1 MEHTKKFDALTKFA
15 EADAVQLESTEKEWL
30 DQVYEQIE
38 TKIQWVSEKS
48 KDKIPYLTINGTHDD
63 RSDLSKEWRADDG
76 LNWWTNGFWGGI
88 LWMLYQAS
96 GRERYAEIARI
107 SEKKMDA
114 CLDSYYGLHHDVG
127 FMWRPTAAAD
137 YDLTH
142 NKESRKRALHAANLL
157 AGRFNPV
164 GQYIRAW
171 NDIPGSDDDTRGW
184 AIIDCMMNLP
194 LLYWAYEESGN
205 PSFLHIAMNHADTAA
220 KVFIRPDG
228 SSRHIVEFDP
238 VTGDCNGSYGGQGMS
253 YGSSWTRGQG
263 WALYG
268 FTLSYMHT
276 KKERYLETAERVAD
290 YFISCIP
297 ESGLIPVDF
306 YQDPSC
312 DWRDDTAGAIA
323 ACGLIELS
331 KVTKNWKKQKY
342 MDAAIRLL
350 KAIDE
355 KGCNYDPNVD
365 ELLEKCTAAYNEP
378 DHNFPMIYADYYFIE
393 AIWKLTGDEL
403 FIW

>member
-1 MEHTKKFDALTKFA
+1 MIA
-15 EADAVQLESTEKEWL
+15 
-30 DQVYEQIE
+30 
-38 TKIQWVSEKS
+38 
-48 KDKIPYLTINGTHDD
+48 
-63 RSDLSKEWRADDG
+63 
-76 LNWWTNGFWGGI
+76 
-88 LWMLYQAS
+88 AS
-96 GRERYAEIARI
+96 
-107 SEKKMDA
+107 
-114 CLDSYYGLHHDVG
+114 
-127 FMWRPTAAAD
+127 
-137 YDLTH
+137 
-142 NKESRKRALHAANLL
+142 NL
-157 AGRFNPV
+157 AGRYNAK
-164 GQYIRAW
+164 GEYIVAW
-171 NDIPGSDDDTRGW
+171 NSRPGHQVDGW

-194 LLYWAYEESGN
+194 LLYWAYEESKN
-205 PSFLHIAMNHADTAA
+205 PSFLHIAMKHADTAA

>member
-1 MEHTKKFDALTKFA
+1 
-15 EADAVQLESTEKEWL
+15 
-30 DQVYEQIE
+30 
-38 TKIQWVSEKS
+38 
-48 KDKIPYLTINGTHDD
+48 
-63 RSDLSKEWRADDG
+63 
-76 LNWWTNGFWGGI
+76 
-88 LWMLYQAS
+88 
-96 GRERYAEIARI
+96 
-107 SEKKMDA
+107 
-114 CLDSYYGLHHDVG
+114 
-127 FMWRPTAAAD
+127 
-137 YDLTH
+137 
-142 NKESRKRALHAANLL
+142 
-157 AGRFNPV
+157 
-164 GQYIRAW
+164 
-171 NDIPGSDDDTRGW
+171 
-184 AIIDCMMNLP
+184 MMNLP

-238 VTGDCNGSYGGQGMS
+238 VTGDWNGSYGGQGMS

-365 ELLEKCTAAYNEP
+365 ELLEKCTAAYNET

>member
-1 MEHTKKFDALTKFA
+1 MEHTKKFDTFTKFA
-15 EADAVQLESTEKEWL
+15 EADAVQLESPEKEWL
-30 DQVYEQIE
+30 DQVYEKIE
-38 TKIQWVSEKS
+38 TKMQWVSEKS

-63 RSDLSKEWRADDG
+63 RGDLSKEWRIDDG
-76 LNWWTNGFWGGI
+76 LNWWTNGFWGGMM
-88 LWMLYQAS
+88 WQLYQATK
-96 GRERYAEIARI
+96 EPIYKEVAENL
-107 SEKKMDA
+107 EKKMDSVL
-114 CLDSYYGLHHDVG
+114 LDSSVMNHDSG
-127 FMWRPTAAAD
+127 FRWLPTAVAN
-137 YDLTH
+137 YRLFGS
-142 NKESRKRALHAANLL
+142 KESKNRGMLAASNL
-157 AGRFNPV
+157 AGRYNAKGEFIV
-164 GQYIRAW
+164 AW
-171 NDIPGSDDDTRGW
+171 NSRPDHQVDGW

-205 PSFLHIAMNHADTAA
+205 PSFLHIAMNHADTAV

-238 VTGDCNGSYGGQGMS
+238 VTGDCNGSFGGQGMS

>member
-1 MEHTKKFDALTKFA
+1 MDNKAWAQGVAKKIK
-15 EADAVQLESTEKEWL
+15 EKE
-30 DQVYEQIE
+30 IE
-38 TKIQWVSEKS
+38 VIKRSVNKV
-48 KDKIPYLTINGTHDD
+48 PYIAKNGVFD
-63 RSDLSKEWRADDG
+63 DLSETRLG
-76 LNWWTNGFWGGI
+76 WWTNGFWGGMM
-88 LWMLYQAS
+88 WQLYQATK
-96 GRERYAEIARI
+96 EPIYKEVAENL
-107 SEKKMDA
+107 EKKMDSVL
-114 CLDSYYGLHHDVG
+114 LDSSVMDHDSG
-127 FMWRPTAAAD
+127 FRWLPTAVAN
-137 YDLTH
+137 YRLFGS
-142 NKESRKRALHAANLL
+142 KESRNRGMIAASNL
-157 AGRFNPV
+157 AGRYNAK
-164 GQYIRAW
+164 GEYIVAW
-171 NDIPGSDDDTRGW
+171 NSRPDHQVDGW

-194 LLYWAYEESGN
+194 LLYWAYEESKN

-331 KVTKNWKKQKY
+331 KITKNWKKQKY

-365 ELLEKCTAAYNEP
+365 ELLEKCTAAYNET

>member
-1 MEHTKKFDALTKFA
+1 MEHTKKFDTFTKFA
-15 EADAVQLESTEKEWL
+15 EADAVQLESPEKEWL
-30 DQVYEQIE
+30 DQVYEKIE
-38 TKIQWVSEKS
+38 TKMQWVSEKS

-63 RSDLSKEWRADDG
+63 RGDLSKEWRIDDG
-76 LNWWTNGFWGGI
+76 LNWWTNGFWGGMM
-88 LWMLYQAS
+88 WQLYQATK
-96 GRERYAEIARI
+96 EPIYKEVAENL
-107 SEKKMDA
+107 EKKMDSVL
-114 CLDSYYGLHHDVG
+114 LDSSVMDHDSG
-127 FMWRPTAAAD
+127 FRWLPTAVAN
-137 YDLTH
+137 YRLFGS
-142 NKESRKRALHAANLL
+142 KESRNRGMIAASNL
-157 AGRFNPV
+157 AGRYNAK
-164 GQYIRAW
+164 GEYIVAW
-171 NDIPGSDDDTRGW
+171 NSRPDHQVDGW

>member
-1 MEHTKKFDALTKFA
+1 MEHTKKFDTFTKFA
-15 EADAVQLESTEKEWL
+15 EADAVQLESPEKEWL
-30 DQVYEQIE
+30 DQVYEKIE
-38 TKIQWVSEKS
+38 TKMQWVSEKS

-63 RSDLSKEWRADDG
+63 RGDLSKEWRIDDG
-76 LNWWTNGFWGGI
+76 LNWWTNGFWGGMM
-88 LWMLYQAS
+88 WQLYQATK
-96 GRERYAEIARI
+96 EPIYKEVAENL
-107 SEKKMDA
+107 EKKMDSVL
-114 CLDSYYGLHHDVG
+114 LDSSVMDHDSG
-127 FMWRPTAAAD
+127 FRWLPTAVAN
-137 YDLTH
+137 YRLFGS
-142 NKESRKRALHAANLL
+142 KESRNRGMIAASNL
-157 AGRFNPV
+157 AGRYNAK
-164 GQYIRAW
+164 GEYIVAW
-171 NDIPGSDDDTRGW
+171 NSRPGHQVDGW

-194 LLYWAYEESGN
+194 LLYWAYEESKN
-205 PSFLHIAMNHADTAA
+205 PSFLHIAMKHADTAA

-331 KVTKNWKKQKY
+331 KITKNWKKQKY